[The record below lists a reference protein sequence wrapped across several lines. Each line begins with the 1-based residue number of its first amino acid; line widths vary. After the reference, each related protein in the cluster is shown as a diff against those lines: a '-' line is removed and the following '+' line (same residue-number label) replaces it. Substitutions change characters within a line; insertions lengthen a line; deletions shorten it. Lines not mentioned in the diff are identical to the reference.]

1 MFKKASSSGGHAL
14 KGSDVKKL
22 RKAAMEALG
31 VDDEALSAVLPPK
44 AHVEMQAWSTP
55 TKSLVFLV
63 DEQPLFFDPN
73 GRGRIFPTVYAL
85 WRFPDAMKHL
95 LTHSEVSPKVLG
107 GADLMCPGVI
117 VPADGLPDFEEGDAL
132 ALRIPENPFPFAV
145 GEAAQSKADAVA
157 SGMKGRAIKIL
168 HHFPDPLWA
177 AGDKSSPGNGSF
189 RPERVF
195 PLETEDDAE
204 DAGGGVAKKKRSTE
218 STAAEG
224 TNGASPS
231 LASEIGSM
239 SLADDARATR
249 GAPGGAPGAVSS
261 SLPAIDVST
270 PAGMDAMFE
279 RCFLAG
285 LRDKLADADLPMRCE
300 LFYANCVLPSRP
312 ADVTLDLKKSS
323 FKKQAKLFA
332 VLEKKKLIA
341 TKAIHK
347 QDNIVSVNRDHAA
360 YLEYCAAADAA
371 EAAAGASG
379 GGAAGAEPRG
389 ADADKASDEASAAA
403 ASIDVALAYRASTMY
418 RPIFG
423 DLAVGN
429 KDRLYDA
436 EECANALR
444 SYCVAN
450 DLLKGEDDTVTLDTL
465 LGKELFD
472 KKEAEGPGTE
482 MPLRLVLPRLI
493 KKLQLHTKVRV
504 VRRGEAPKEVTLK
517 RHLHPIKARVEN
529 RGGRKFLTTVSGLE
543 DFAVDPA
550 EFSAKLQ
557 RAFSC
562 SASSQRLP
570 GKNETGVEISV
581 QGNVLKELVAML
593 KDEFGIPPKF
603 IEAEDKTK

>member
-117 VPADGLPDFEEGDAL
+117 VPADGLPDFEEGDAV

-195 PLETEDDAE
+195 PLENEDDAE
-204 DAGGGVAKKKRSTE
+204 DAGGGVAKKKSSTE

-224 TNGASPS
+224 ANGASPS

-249 GAPGGAPGAVSS
+249 GAPGELPAPSLLRSRRSTSRRRRAWTRCSSGASSRVCGINSRTRTSRCGASS
-261 SLPAIDVST
+261 ST
-270 PAGMDAMFE
+270 P
-279 RCFLAG
+279 
-285 LRDKLADADLPMRCE
+285 
-300 LFYANCVLPSRP
+300 
-312 ADVTLDLKKSS
+312 T
-323 FKKQAKLFA
+323 
-332 VLEKKKLIA
+332 
-341 TKAIHK
+341 
-347 QDNIVSVNRDHAA
+347 
-360 YLEYCAAADAA
+360 
-371 EAAAGASG
+371 ASC
-379 GGAAGAEPRG
+379 PR
-389 ADADKASDEASAAA
+389 A
-403 ASIDVALAYRASTMY
+403 
-418 RPIFG
+418 
-423 DLAVGN
+423 
-429 KDRLYDA
+429 
-436 EECANALR
+436 
-444 SYCVAN
+444 
-450 DLLKGEDDTVTLDTL
+450 
-465 LGKELFD
+465 
-472 KKEAEGPGTE
+472 
-482 MPLRLVLPRLI
+482 
-493 KKLQLHTKVRV
+493 
-504 VRRGEAPKEVTLK
+504 RRT
-517 RHLHPIKARVEN
+517 
-529 RGGRKFLTTVSGLE
+529 
-543 DFAVDPA
+543 
-550 EFSAKLQ
+550 
-557 RAFSC
+557 
-562 SASSQRLP
+562 
-570 GKNETGVEISV
+570 
-581 QGNVLKELVAML
+581 
-593 KDEFGIPPKF
+593 
-603 IEAEDKTK
+603 